1 MRDLNFFEPYIDKR
15 EFKFDK
21 MFFVYLFIVVGLLYI
36 IGTGALNQFKIV
48 GLNSEVNELQRV
60 AEDPN
65 TVTKVNEV
73 MAKEQEVNTFR
84 EEVGKI
90 KIVDE
95 KIKSDE
101 IIDDELLVSITSK
114 LPEGLFLTS
123 ITVQNREIQLLG
135 VAQDRWAVA
144 EFAKGL
150 EVLEDLDMIYIS
162 NISQVEQYY
171 NYNINIS
178 LKGGMIDGE
187 DEVQENQG

>member
-1 MRDLNFFEPYIDKR
+1 MRDLNFFDSYIEKR
-15 EFKFDK
+15 EFKLDK
-21 MFFVYLFIVVGLLYI
+21 MFFIYLTITIGLLYI
-36 IGTGALNQFKIV
+36 IGSGALNQLKIA

-101 IIDDELLVSITSK
+101 IIDDELLVSISSK

-178 LKGGMIDGE
+178 LKGEMIDGE

>member
-1 MRDLNFFEPYIDKR
+1 MRDLNFFEPYIDRR
-15 EFKFDK
+15 EFKFDR
-21 MFFVYLFIVVGLLYI
+21 MFFVYLIIAVGFLYI
-36 IGTGALNQFKIV
+36 IGTGALNQLKIV
-48 GLNSEVNELQRV
+48 GLNSEVNELQSV
-60 AEDPN
+60 AENPN
-65 TVTKVNEV
+65 TVNKVNEV
-73 MAKEQEVNTFR
+73 MAMEQEVNTFR

-101 IIDDELLVSITSK
+101 IIDDKLLVSITSK
-114 LPEGLFLTS
+114 LPDGLFLTS
-123 ITVQNREIQLLG
+123 ITVQNREINLLG
-135 VAQDRWAVA
+135 VAQDRYSVA

-150 EVLEDLDMIYIS
+150 EELEGVDTIYIS

-178 LKGGMIDGE
+178 LKGVMIDGE

>member
-1 MRDLNFFEPYIDKR
+1 MRDLNFFEPYIEKR
-15 EFKFDK
+15 EFKFNR
-21 MFFVYLFIVVGLLYI
+21 MFFVYLAVVVGLLYI
-36 IGTGALNQFKIV
+36 IGTGVLNQIKIV
-48 GLNSEVNELQRV
+48 GLSSEVNELQSV
-60 AEDPN
+60 AENPN
-65 TVTKVNEV
+65 TINKVNEV
-73 MAKEQEVNTFR
+73 IAMEQEVNTFR

-90 KIVDE
+90 KIVDG
-95 KIKSDE
+95 KIKSEE
-101 IIDDELLVSITSK
+101 IIDDELMVSITSK

-135 VAQDRWAVA
+135 VAQDRWTVA

-150 EVLEDLDMIYIS
+150 EVLENIDVIYIS

-178 LKGGMIDGE
+178 LKDVMINGE